1 MQKLFIYIA
10 VWGMVAIGMT
20 GTMTSCSSN
29 TYARQLSAEKK
40 LIEEYIKRNGIN
52 VIYSEPDAWGEKDY
66 LKVEGYDN
74 LYFHL
79 VERGTT
85 DTVEVKAAD
94 RIVLRYKK
102 YTLEEYSDTISYWG
116 TDDGGYP
123 ISFAYAD
130 MSSKSAC
137 TAWHAAITQMKLSG
151 STCKIICPSK
161 LGFDEDKNSV
171 TPYGYTLTFRIRR
184 F

>member
-1 MQKLFIYIA
+1 MKKCFFYIA
-10 VWGMVAIGMT
+10 VLAAVVS

-52 VIYSEPDAWGEKDY
+52 VIYNEPESWGEKDY

-85 DTVEVKAAD
+85 DTVDVKAAD
-94 RIVLRYKK
+94 RVLVRYKK
-102 YTLEEYSDTISYWG
+102 YTLDEYSDTISYWG

-123 ISFAYAD
+123 ISFTYAD
-130 MSSKSAC
+130 TYDKSAC
-137 TAWHAAITQMKLSG
+137 TAWHAAITLMKRSG
-151 STCKIICPSK
+151 STCQIICPSK
-161 LGFDEDKNSV
+161 LGFDADKNNV
-171 TPYGYTLTFRIRR
+171 TPYAYTLTFKIRR

>member
-1 MQKLFIYIA
+1 
-10 VWGMVAIGMT
+10 
-20 GTMTSCSSN
+20 MTSCSSN
-29 TYARQLSAEKK
+29 TYARQLAAEKK
-40 LIEEYIKRNGIN
+40 LIEEYIQRNNIN
-52 VIYSEPDAWGEKDY
+52 VLYTEPEVWGEKDY
-66 LKVEGYDN
+66 YKVENYDN

-79 VERGTT
+79 VSKGTT
-85 DTVEVKAAD
+85 DTVPIEAAD
-94 RIVLRYKK
+94 RVIARYKK

-137 TAWHAAITQMKLSG
+137 TAWHAAITQMKFSG

>member
-1 MQKLFIYIA
+1 MKKCFIYIA
-10 VWGMVAIGMT
+10 VLAAVVTGM
-20 GTMTSCSSN
+20 MTSCSSN
-29 TYARQLSAEKK
+29 TYARQLSAEKD
-40 LIEEYIKRNGIN
+40 LIEEYIERNGIN
-52 VIYSEPDAWGEKDY
+52 VVYTEPEVWGEKDY
-66 LKVEGYDN
+66 LKVEGFDN

-94 RIVLRYKK
+94 RVLVRYKK
-102 YTLEEYSDTISYWG
+102 YTLETYSDTISYWD

-123 ISFAYAD
+123 ITFTYAD
-130 MSSKSAC
+130 TYDTRAC
-137 TAWHAAITQMKLSG
+137 TAWHAAITQMKYSG

-161 LGFDEDKNSV
+161 LGFDSDKNSV
-171 TPYGYTLTFRIRR
+171 TPYGYTLTFKIRR